1 MNILLSPSIVVLVP
15 IVIGL
20 VSLFKQYT
28 GSYWAP
34 AVSLALGIGS
44 SFLLP
49 QSSLTLTILAGVIVG
64 LTAVGL
70 YSSTSTM
77 VSSN

>member
-1 MNILLSPSIVVLVP
+1 MDIALSPVTAVLVP

-20 VSLFKQYT
+20 VAIVKGYT

-34 AVSLALGIGS
+34 LSAIVLGVGG
-44 SFLLP
+44 SFLIP
-49 QSSLTLTILAGVIVG
+49 QVSVTSTILVGIIVG

-70 YSSTSTM
+70 YSGSSTM
-77 VSSN
+77 VSTN